1 VAGVKPATI
10 LFSFGPIRS
19 IADLNLLDFLAVEL
33 PDKAKDFILEGNDV
47 VESSKRSIVNSMRVY
62 GEIVSSMERNGIE
75 VPIGINVEQL
85 TKSNFKSAVTMLENF
100 EKVIDLQPSEVS
112 EHLKKIDGSLYLG

>member
-1 VAGVKPATI
+1 M
-10 LFSFGPIRS
+10 
-19 IADLNLLDFLAVEL
+19 DFLAVEL

-47 VESSKRSIVNSMRVY
+47 VESSKRSIVNSLKVY

-85 TKSNFKSAVTMLENF
+85 TKSNFKSAVAMLENF
-100 EKVIDLQPSEVS
+100 EKVIDLPPSEVS
-112 EHLKKIDGSLYLG
+112 EHLKKIDGGQ